1 MDLFTTFRGLAD
13 TWGLLFLVTAFLIVV
28 AFAFRPNARDIH
40 HHMASLPLR
49 EDDRPRADK
58 DASDSQKRSS

>member
-1 MDLFTTFRGLAD
+1 MDLFTTLRELAD

-49 EDDRPRADK
+49 ETDRPRTDK
-58 DASDSQKRSS
+58 DVSDSQKRSS